1 MTTGR
6 TLEDLDRL
14 ELAALAREYL
24 LAGHL
29 IDRAGMPQVIAR
41 AGAEAMTA
49 VAIDEWSGASPVY
62 SRRTRRLLGFD
73 GEHDVASMFKGM
85 QLDIGAPPEFLD
97 FRYRIDDERHG
108 GFHLDHCGA
117 LADVE
122 PMGDAYVVAMCHHIE
137 DPTFEAT
144 VCASNPR
151 ARLTPIHRPP
161 RVPADRHPHCAWEV
175 VIDPDLEPAAEPVAA
190 RRMATTRLAALH
202 VPVLPLGDPAAGRLE
217 YTGALDADLR
227 LEDFAVPALRALCR
241 EFALQ
246 GHLLA
251 MSFAAALRGRIEAAE
266 IAEVLRA
273 QLTGVAGVVAGRL
286 ARLLPSEGRTPEQ
299 RVADVLELHPLF
311 QPRDYVDVWIDGE
324 GETVIALG
332 DCEATEEVVA
342 LGWVALLGDGRA
354 DTALDAIVGAV
365 EPGASVEVIEAPLGR
380 RRAWRLVLGGDARP
394 EASEVTLTR
403 FSSGADFE
411 FRRTGPRPG

>member
-6 TLEDLDRL
+6 TLEELDRGQ
-14 ELAALAREYL
+14 LAALAREYL

-41 AGAEAMTA
+41 AGAEVMTA

-62 SRRTRRLLGFD
+62 SRRIRRLLGFD
-73 GEHDVASMFKGM
+73 HEHDVASMFKGM

-97 FRYRIDDERHG
+97 FRYRVDDELRG
-108 GFHLDHCGA
+108 GFELAHCGA

-122 PMGDAYVVAMCHHIE
+122 PMGDEYVVAMCHHIE

-161 RVPADRHPHCAWEV
+161 RVPADRHPHCAWDV
-175 VIDPDLEPAAEPVAA
+175 VIDPDIEPAAEPATA

-202 VPVLPLGDPAAGRLE
+202 VPVLPLGDPSDGRLG
-217 YTGALDADLR
+217 YAGPIDPDLQ

-251 MSFAAALRGRIEAAE
+251 MSFAAALRGRIDAGEVAD
-266 IAEVLRA
+266 VLRA
-273 QLTGVAGVVAGRL
+273 QLTGVAGVVAGRVS
-286 ARLLPSEGRTPEQ
+286 RLLGSEGRTPEQ
-299 RVADVLELHPLF
+299 HIADVLELHPLL

-354 DTALDAIVGAV
+354 DTAV
-365 EPGASVEVIEAPLGR
+365 EAMVAGVDPAATVELIEAPLGR
-380 RRAWRLVLGGDARP
+380 RRAWRVVLGAEPRP
-394 EASEVTLTR
+394 EAAEVTLTR
-403 FSSGADFE
+403 FSTGADFE
-411 FRRTGPRPG
+411 FRRVGPRPA